1 MWKRL
6 TTRCI
11 NQGVV
16 NPSEVFKEALGLF
29 PGGVNSPVRAMK
41 HLPMPIIVKRA
52 EGAYLYTIDG
62 RRLIDYCMG
71 FGPLILGH
79 RHPAVLEAVRE
90 ALNDGWLYGALTERE
105 VELAKE
111 ITSNIKSIEM
121 IRFVNTGTEAVM
133 NAVRLARGFTG
144 RRYIVK
150 FEGNYHGAFDYVL
163 VKAGSGAATWGV
175 PTSAGI
181 LEEAAKYTLVV
192 PYNDV
197 EALERVFR
205 EYGNEIALLLVEP
218 IAGNYGLIIPDQVFI
233 KATRELTERYGAL
246 LLFDEVITGFRVGL
260 SGAQGMFNIKPD
272 LTTLGKII
280 GGGFPIGAF
289 GGRRDVMSMVTPQG
303 PVYNAGTFNAH
314 PISMAAGLATLRVIE
329 GGGVYEV
336 ANEAAERVAKAIEDS
351 ASRNGFDIVVK
362 QVASMFQFYFK
373 RGDVRTPSD
382 VRASDEK
389 LYLAFHREALNRGV
403 YFTPSQ
409 YEVNFTSAAHTRDIV
424 DETIRV
430 IEESFKALRANKPT

>member
-1 MWKRL
+1 ML
-6 TTRCI
+6 T
-11 NQGVV
+11 
-16 NPSEVFKEALGLF
+16 NPSDVVKEALRLF

-41 HLPMPIIVKRA
+41 HLPAPLVVERA
-52 EGAYLYTIDG
+52 EGAYLYTADG
-62 RRLIDYCMG
+62 AKLIDYCMG

-79 RHPAVLEAVRE
+79 RHPKVLEAVRE
-90 ALNDGWLYGALTERE
+90 ALNDGWLYGALTRRE
-105 VELAKE
+105 VELAME
-111 ITSNIKSIEM
+111 ITRNIRSIEM

-144 RRYIVK
+144 RKYIIK

-163 VKAGSGAATWGV
+163 VKAGSGAATWGI

-192 PYNDV
+192 PYNDI
-197 EALERVFR
+197 ESLERVFR
-205 EYGNEIALLLVEP
+205 EHGNEVALLLVEP
-218 IAGNYGLIIPDQVFI
+218 IAGNYGLIIPDTEFI

-260 SGAQGMFNIKPD
+260 GGAQGMFNVKPD

-289 GGRRDVMSMVTPQG
+289 GGRGDIMSLITPQG

-314 PISMAAGLATLRVIE
+314 PISVAAGLATLRVIE

-336 ANEAAERVAKAIEDS
+336 ANEAAERIAKAISDS
-351 ASRNGFDIVVK
+351 ASRNGFDVVVK

-373 RGDVRTPSD
+373 KGDVKTPAD
-382 VRASDEK
+382 VRASNEK
-389 LYLAFHREALNRGV
+389 LYLTLHREALKRGV

-409 YEVNFTSAAHTRDIV
+409 YEVNFTSSAHTRDVV

-430 IEESFKALRANKPT
+430 IEESFKALRLLG

>member
-1 MWKRL
+1 MRKAL
-6 TTRCI
+6 TTSKLTLI
-11 NQGVV
+11 MATEAVDL
-16 NPSEVFKEALGLF
+16 FKEALSLF

-41 HLPMPIIVKRA
+41 HLPAPLIIKRA
-52 EGAYLYTIDG
+52 EGAFLYTIDG
-62 RRLIDYCMG
+62 AKLIDYCMG

-79 RHPAVLEAVRE
+79 RHPVVLDAVRR
-90 ALNDGWLYGALTERE
+90 ALEDGWLYGALTRNE

-111 ITSNIKSIEM
+111 ISSSIKSVEM

-144 RRYIVK
+144 RKYIVK

-181 LEEAAKYTLVV
+181 LDDAVKYTLVA

-197 EALERVFR
+197 EALESVFR
-205 EYGNEIALLLVEP
+205 NYGNEIALLLVEP
-218 IAGNYGLIIPDQVFI
+218 IAGNYGLIIPDLEFI

-260 SGAQGMFNIKPD
+260 SGAQGLFNIKPD

-314 PISMAAGLATLRVIE
+314 PISVAAGLATIRVIK
-329 GGGVYEV
+329 GGGVYEA
-336 ANEAAERVAKAIEDS
+336 ANEAAERIANAILDS
-351 ASRNGFDIVVK
+351 ASRNGFDITVK
-362 QVASMFQFYFK
+362 RIASIFQFYFK
-373 RGDVRTPSD
+373 RGDVKTPAD

-389 LYLAFHREALNRGV
+389 LYLAFHREALSRGV

-409 YEVNFTSAAHTRDIV
+409 YEVNFTSAAHSRDVV

-430 IEESFKALRANKPT
+430 IDEAFKALKTQVH